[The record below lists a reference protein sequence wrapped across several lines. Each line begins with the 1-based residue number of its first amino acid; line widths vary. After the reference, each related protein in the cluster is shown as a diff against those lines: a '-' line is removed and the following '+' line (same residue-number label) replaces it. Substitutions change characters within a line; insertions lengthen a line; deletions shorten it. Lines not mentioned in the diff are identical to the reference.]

1 MLKTHDYSSSNP
13 RLTAVEILTKLEQ
26 SDAYVDRTIQA
37 YLENATFSLRD
48 KNLFSELVRGCVRFR
63 LTLDTIIKE
72 HLKNKEIS
80 LHATVNNSL
89 RIAVYQ
95 LVFLS
100 KIPANAAVNE
110 SVQIV
115 KRKKG
120 IFLSKLTNA
129 VLRSI
134 VTNLDSVKLSLK
146 DTSTIETFSK
156 SLSFPIWMIQRFKTQ
171 FPDNDANS
179 FFSSLNQPSPLNLR
193 VNTQRQSIDEFQQFL
208 EEKKLSFQKA
218 QFSKNTIVVSNI
230 PMDLLKE
237 FMENQRCFVQD
248 ESASLVVELLS
259 PKIGASVLD
268 VCAAPGGK
276 SFSIADLQK
285 NTGKVLSNDQ
295 FEVKTSLL
303 HKSALQMG
311 YTSIQTNTAD
321 LFSLTG
327 VFFDAVLLDV
337 PCSGLGV
344 IRKKPDIK
352 WRRTTESLRELQQF
366 QMKAI
371 EHCAGLVK
379 IGGTFVYSTC
389 TYDISENEEVVEWF
403 LQKNS
408 SFILEPAEEYLP
420 SAVCKKG
427 YLRTFTH
434 IHGCD
439 SAFGARLK
447 RIG

>member
-1 MLKTHDYSSSNP
+1 MLKTHDNSASNP
-13 RLTAVEILTKLEQ
+13 RLAAVEILTKLEQ
-26 SDAYVDRTIQA
+26 SDSYVDRTIQA

-72 HLKNKEIS
+72 HLKNKEVS
-80 LHATVNNSL
+80 LHAIVNNSL

-120 IFLSKLTNA
+120 IFLSKLINA

-146 DTSTIETFSK
+146 NTSTTETFSN
-156 SLSFPIWMIQRFKTQ
+156 SLSFPIWMIQRFKSQ
-171 FPDNDANS
+171 FPENDAIS

-193 VNTQRQSIDEFQQFL
+193 VNTLRQSSEEFQQLL
-208 EEKKLSFQKA
+208 EEKKLSFHKA
-218 QFSKNTIVVSNI
+218 QYSMNTIVVSNI

-237 FMENQRCFVQD
+237 FMDNQRCFVQD

-276 SFSIADLQK
+276 SFSIADMQK
-285 NTGKVLSNDQ
+285 NTGIVLSNDQ

-303 HKSALQMG
+303 QKNAFQLG

-327 VFFDAVLLDV
+327 VFFDSVLLDA

-352 WRRTTESLRELQQF
+352 WRRTVESIQELQQF
-366 QMKAI
+366 QIKAI
-371 EHCAGLVK
+371 EHCAALVK
-379 IGGTFVYSTC
+379 KGGTFVYSTC
-389 TYDISENEEVVEWF
+389 TYDTSENEDVVEMF

-408 SFILEPAEEYLP
+408 NFILEAAEEYLP
-420 SAVCKKG
+420 TPVCKNG